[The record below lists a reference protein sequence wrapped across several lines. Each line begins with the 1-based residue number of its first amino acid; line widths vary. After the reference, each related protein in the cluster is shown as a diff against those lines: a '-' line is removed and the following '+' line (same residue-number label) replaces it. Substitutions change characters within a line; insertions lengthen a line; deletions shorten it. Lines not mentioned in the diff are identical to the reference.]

1 MRYGGKVSPER
12 LTAPD
17 ASSAITPASAT
28 AIENTQARM
37 RPVSPMLTQS
47 ETAPMAQKLVLLVT
61 APMMTAAANT
71 ATSTSVCIVNGMAL
85 V

>member
-1 MRYGGKVSPER
+1 MP
-12 LTAPD
+12 A

-61 APMMTAAANT
+61 APM
-71 ATSTSVCIVNGMAL
+71 TSGDGEHRRQHLDMNRELHRAQFRLIHV
-85 V
+85 